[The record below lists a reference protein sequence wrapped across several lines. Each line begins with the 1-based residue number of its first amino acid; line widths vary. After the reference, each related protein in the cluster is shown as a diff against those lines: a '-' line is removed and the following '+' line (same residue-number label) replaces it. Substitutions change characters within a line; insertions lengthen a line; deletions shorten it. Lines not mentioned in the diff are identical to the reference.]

1 MVEHCGNW
9 KISVPI
15 LRCQFRSLLARSN
28 LYRSGC
34 VKCELRGLAMIEF
47 EIDTTRLEQKLLAAS
62 RSIQSSIV
70 QGVSRG
76 TEQLEKQ
83 IDDFM
88 FVPLA
93 LETSVNQQSTETIA
107 TIGVN
112 LNLPPIRPKS
122 RFDRFRRKRFSH
134 KRLCRGVV
142 SCFGANGVGARE
154 THF

>member
-1 MVEHCGNW
+1 
-9 KISVPI
+9 
-15 LRCQFRSLLARSN
+15 
-28 LYRSGC
+28 
-34 VKCELRGLAMIEF
+34 MIEF

-83 IDDFM
+83 IDEFM

-93 LETSVNQQSTETIA
+93 MVTNVNQQSTETTA

-112 LNLPPIRPKS
+112 LNLPPIRPTR
-122 RFDRFRRKRFSH
+122 RFDRFRRKPYRH
-134 KRLCRGVV
+134 KPKV
-142 SCFGANGVGARE
+142 SGRRWFDYVRQLSQDSNGDLTAVIAAEIRSE
-154 THF
+154 LP

>member
-1 MVEHCGNW
+1 
-9 KISVPI
+9 
-15 LRCQFRSLLARSN
+15 
-28 LYRSGC
+28 
-34 VKCELRGLAMIEF
+34 MIEF

-93 LETSVNQQSTETIA
+93 MDKNVNQQSTETTA

-112 LNLPPIRPKS
+112 LNLQPIRPRK
-122 RFDRFRRKRFSH
+122 RFRRKRHPH
-134 KRLCRGVV
+134 KPKVSRRRWFDYVRQLCQESDRDLTGVI
-142 SCFGANGVGARE
+142 AAEIRRE
-154 THF
+154 LP

>member
-1 MVEHCGNW
+1 
-9 KISVPI
+9 
-15 LRCQFRSLLARSN
+15 
-28 LYRSGC
+28 
-34 VKCELRGLAMIEF
+34 MIEF

-70 QGVSRG
+70 HGISRG

-93 LETSVNQQSTETIA
+93 MNTNVNQQSTETTA

-112 LNLPPIRPKS
+112 LNLPPIRP
-122 RFDRFRRKRFSH
+122 RRRFRRKRHPH
-134 KRLCRGVV
+134 KPKVIGRRWFDYVRQL
-142 SCFGANGVGARE
+142 SQESNGDLTTVIAAEIRKE
-154 THF
+154 LP

>member
-1 MVEHCGNW
+1 
-9 KISVPI
+9 
-15 LRCQFRSLLARSN
+15 
-28 LYRSGC
+28 
-34 VKCELRGLAMIEF
+34 MIEF

-93 LETSVNQQSTETIA
+93 MVTNVISKA
-107 TIGVN
+107 
-112 LNLPPIRPKS
+112 
-122 RFDRFRRKRFSH
+122 RKRRR
-134 KRLCRGVV
+134 RLA
-142 SCFGANGVGARE
+142 SN
-154 THF
+154 